1 MFKVDNKSTR
11 ATSLTLL
18 MVFLLTLNIFYLF
31 SSVFIVVFEQVNVSW
46 VYLLPTL
53 EPRGFSN
60 KTEPLVSV
68 VLNHRYEILSIVQN
82 YNHHPYIWN
91 FCNLQFQNGL
101 WSDSPTTKFLWR
113 VCTMSAAAWVIFTAQ
128 TEAFHEGYLS
138 KYDQIGSFLRIWS
151 HLL

>member
-11 ATSLTLL
+11 ATLLTLL
-18 MVFLLTLNIFYLF
+18 MVFLSLTLNIFYFF

-46 VYLLPTL
+46 VYLLPTF

-82 YNHHPYIWN
+82 YNHHPYI
-91 FCNLQFQNGL
+91 
-101 WSDSPTTKFLWR
+101 
-113 VCTMSAAAWVIFTAQ
+113 
-128 TEAFHEGYLS
+128 
-138 KYDQIGSFLRIWS
+138 
-151 HLL
+151 